1 MNFAQMLMMDVKP
14 LPDTRPV
21 KTETWKR
28 NTAIANAKVTST
40 AKAKYMAAIG
50 PEWVSSTT
58 IADRLG
64 TTTAAISKQLTKYE
78 AKGFIE
84 RRPVGGR
91 PFNNR
96 TGYEWRVK

>member
-14 LPDTRPV
+14 LPDTRPKV
-21 KTETWKR
+21 WKR
-28 NTAIANAKVTST
+28 KKDLADINTT
-40 AKAKYMAAIG
+40 AVVKEKYMAAIG
-50 PEWVSSTT
+50 PEWVSSTK

-64 TTTAAISKQLTKYE
+64 TTIAAISKQLTKYE

>member
-14 LPDTRPV
+14 LPDTRPKV
-21 KTETWKR
+21 WKR
-28 NTAIANAKVTST
+28 KKDLANAKVTSA
-40 AKAKYMAAIG
+40 AKEKYMAAIG
-50 PEWVSSTT
+50 PEWVSSTK

>member
-14 LPDTRPV
+14 LPDTRPKV
-21 KTETWKR
+21 WKR
-28 NTAIANAKVTST
+28 NTDVANVKVTSA
-40 AKAKYMAAIG
+40 AKEKYMAAIG
-50 PEWVSSTT
+50 PEWVSSTK